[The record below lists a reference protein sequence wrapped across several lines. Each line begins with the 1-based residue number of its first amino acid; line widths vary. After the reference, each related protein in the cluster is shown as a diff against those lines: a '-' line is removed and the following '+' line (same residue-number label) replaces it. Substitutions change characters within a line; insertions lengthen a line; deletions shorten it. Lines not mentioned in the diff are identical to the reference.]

1 MRSHVVVIAYAA
13 GAVAQGLAS
22 NPGGAVPANVQAP
35 STMGFRDATIQ
46 PSRGG
51 AAVCVSGMVNV
62 QASTSKNLKFNYTL
76 PANQTQ
82 VTETFIDFITAGSAF
97 MQSIMAGTQNV
108 NGSFDIGATLCTPSN
123 NTRPAGVQ
131 LLTHGIGFDRHYWD
145 FAPGYSYV
153 DVAAENGY
161 ASFFYDRLGV
171 GKSNKSDPLNV
182 VQSPIEVEIA
192 RQLGTMLRNGSFAQ
206 QSFSTVVGVGHS
218 FGSIISQAVT
228 AAYPRVFDAAILTGF
243 SLNQTAVPV
252 FLQAANLQIASQN
265 SPLRFSNPAINSG
278 YLVSAEAIAN
288 QIQFFRAPNFD
299 PLVLAEADAN
309 KGTVTIGE
317 FFSLTAATAPAMNFT
332 GPVAVVNGDN
342 DLPFCFG
349 NCSYPTNQAEAVFPM
364 LYPNLNSSMSDSL
377 LVPTTG
383 HGINL
388 HYSAVS
394 AYDWIQSFIKSQ
406 GL

>member
-1 MRSHVVVIAYAA
+1 MKISAA
-13 GAVAQGLAS
+13 ILASAATATAQVLVS
-22 NPGGAVPANVQAP
+22 NPGGAVPVGVQAP
-35 STMGFRDATIQ
+35 STMGFQNATIQ

-51 AAVCVSGMVNV
+51 AAVCVSGMIPV

-82 VTETFIDFITAGSAF
+82 VTETFVDMITAGSTF
-97 MQSIMAGTQNV
+97 TEGIMAGTQSI
-108 NGSFDIGATLCTPSN
+108 NGSFLIGASLCTPSN
-123 NTRPAGVQ
+123 NTKPKGVQ
-131 LLTHGIGFDRHYWD
+131 LLTHGVGFDRYYWD

-192 RQLGTMLRNGSFAQ
+192 RELGTMLRNGTFAQ
-206 QSFSTVVGVGHS
+206 QSFSKVVGVGHS

-228 AAYPRVFDAAILTGF
+228 SLYPAVFDAAILTGF
-243 SLNQTAVPV
+243 SLNQTAVPTFV
-252 FLQAANLQIASQN
+252 SAANLQIASQN
-265 SPLRFSNPAINSG
+265 SPFRFSNPAINNG

-299 PLVLAEADAN
+299 PLILAEADAN

-317 FFSLTAATAPAMNFT
+317 FFSLSAVTAPAKNFT

-349 NCSYPTNQAEAVFPM
+349 NCSYPTNQAALVFPA
-364 LYPNLNSSMSDSL
+364 LYPNTNKTGTL

-388 HYSAVS
+388 HYSATS
-394 AYDWIQSFIKSQ
+394 AYEWIQSFIKSQ

>member
-1 MRSHVVVIAYAA
+1 MKTDITVLAFA
-13 GAVAQGLAS
+13 GAAAAQGLAS
-22 NPGGAVPANVQAP
+22 NPGGAVPMGVQAP
-35 STMGFRDATIQ
+35 STKGFQNATIQ

-51 AAVCVSGMVNV
+51 AAVCVSGMIPVR
-62 QASTSKNLKFNYTL
+62 ASTMKNLKFNYTL
-76 PANQTQ
+76 PVNQTQ
-82 VTETFIDFITAGSAF
+82 VTETFVDFITAGSPF
-97 MQSIMAGTQNV
+97 MESIMAGTQNISGTF
-108 NGSFDIGATLCTPSN
+108 NIGATLCTPAN
-123 NTRPAGVQ
+123 NTKPAGVQ

-145 FAPGYSYV
+145 FGPGYSYV

-182 VQSPIEVEIA
+182 VQAPMEVEIA
-192 RQLGTMLRNGSFAQ
+192 RELGIMLRNGSFAQ
-206 QSFSTVVGVGHS
+206 TNFSSVIGVGHS

-228 AAYPRVFDAAILTGF
+228 SMYPAVFDAAILTGF
-243 SLNQTAVPV
+243 SLNQTAVPA
-252 FLQAANLQIASQN
+252 FISAANLQIASQN
-265 SPLRFSNPAINSG
+265 SPYRFSDPAINAG
-278 YLVSAEAIAN
+278 YLVTATAIGN

-317 FFSLTAATAPAMNFT
+317 FFSLSAVTAPAKNFT

-349 NCSYPTNQAEAVFPM
+349 NCSYPTNQAAAVFPV
-364 LYPNLNSSMSDSL
+364 LYPSLGSNMNGSL

-394 AYDWIQSFIKSQ
+394 AYDWIQSFIKSHN
-406 GL
+406 L